1 MENIMK
7 SIITIF
13 AIAVFSSQVF
23 AADPSK
29 VEVKKDPTLSGQMQ
43 TAAEKKKA
51 DDAKKAAK
59 KVEVKKDAKK
69 VEVKKDAKKE
79 EVKK

>member
-1 MENIMK
+1 MK

-59 KVEVKKDAKK
+59 KAAKKVEVKKDAKK